1 MTLTEKGHNKSFHIS
16 SPNSLLRLLAQRS
29 RLRFRQ
35 AWLCKLCRS
44 KALALLVAGL
54 LSCPAICA
62 VQSNLTAN
70 EQIQMHLEQAQRDLS
85 ANAPELAVK
94 EFRAVLKIDK
104 GNATALANLGALAF
118 VQGDC
123 QAATSYFQTAL
134 RTAPMLSKAKGLLAI
149 CERRLGDPS
158 AMLLLETSF
167 RELQDNK
174 IRAQVGIQLADAY
187 YEKGDLEH
195 TSTTIGALLQLDP
208 NNADVL
214 YIAQRVYQEMADDS
228 LNKLAILE
236 PKSARMQQVIA
247 EHLINGGNV
256 ASAIQHYQAA
266 LKMDPKLL
274 GVHFEIGES
283 IMQVSIDD
291 SALANAEK
299 EFTAAIQSDGDSAR
313 VEVRLG
319 MIAEMHSRFEDA
331 YKYYKRAY
339 TLNPNDLDAQM
350 GIAKNLMDRGQPKDA
365 IPYLRN
371 VVDADPLNTE
381 TRYRLAVAYRKVG
394 AKDEADKQM
403 KLFRESRDLVNEVKN
418 VYAQMN
424 RQEKKRPD
432 EIADHDKSSNV
443 D

>member
-1 MTLTEKGHNKSFHIS
+1 M
-16 SPNSLLRLLAQRS
+16 
-29 RLRFRQ
+29 
-35 AWLCKLCRS
+35 
-44 KALALLVAGL
+44 
-54 LSCPAICA
+54 
-62 VQSNLTAN
+62 
-70 EQIQMHLEQAQRDLS
+70 
-85 ANAPELAVK
+85 
-94 EFRAVLKIDK
+94 
-104 GNATALANLGALAF
+104 
-118 VQGDC
+118 
-123 QAATSYFQTAL
+123 
-134 RTAPMLSKAKGLLAI
+134 
-149 CERRLGDPS
+149 
-158 AMLLLETSF
+158 
-167 RELQDNK
+167 QDNK

-187 YEKGDLEH
+187 YEKGDIEH
-195 TSTTIGALLQLDP
+195 TSTTIGALLQFDP

-214 YIAQRVYQEMADDS
+214 YIGQRVYQEMADDS

-236 PKSARMQQVIA
+236 PQSARMQQVIA

-266 LKMDPKLL
+266 LTMDPKLP
-274 GVHFEIGES
+274 GAHFEIGES

-299 EFTAAIQSDGDSAR
+299 EFAAAIQSDGDSAR

-319 MIAEMHSRFEDA
+319 MIAEMRSRFEDA
-331 YKYYKRAY
+331 YKYYMRAY

-381 TRYRLAVAYRKVG
+381 ARYRLAVAYRKVG

-418 VYAQMN
+418 VYSQMN

-432 EIADHDKSSNV
+432 EIADHGKSSNV